1 MKEIVLKIMT
11 DSVIYASLHK
21 EDDAQAF
28 AKEVFHA
35 GCNLLSA
42 LDGDISDFDKY
53 LAEVKRRIE
62 NA

>member
-1 MKEIVLKIMT
+1 MKEIVLKMMT
-11 DSVIYASLHK
+11 DSVIYASLHV

-28 AKEVFHA
+28 AKGIFHA

-42 LDGDISDFDKY
+42 LDGNISDFDKY
-53 LAEVKRRIE
+53 LEEVKRRIE